1 MLTRLHATI
10 CLEADRKESMAK
22 VVEDSKI
29 IVSTKG
35 FFKDVVQD
43 ALTSRKVETFPMAQD
58 YLVSILE
65 NYIKTDNLFDTQ
77 TDNGKLTRETLAEM
91 FLKSQ
96 SLNGNAKI
104 ELLKKLGDVSLY
116 VSGFFG
122 DSFERKVIDV
132 DYYINM
138 GGTAYGTLAQEI
150 RQDTS
155 RRVFNEFSRK
165 FLEFV
170 DVLTLIS
177 QKTFVQNDESILR
190 LYEKF
195 LKTGSELA
203 RETLEEKG
211 IVTIPF
217 DKDKKSSAQ

>member
-1 MLTRLHATI
+1 
-10 CLEADRKESMAK
+10 
-22 VVEDSKI
+22 
-29 IVSTKG
+29 
-35 FFKDVVQD
+35 
-43 ALTSRKVETFPMAQD
+43 
-58 YLVSILE
+58 
-65 NYIKTDNLFDTQ
+65 
-77 TDNGKLTRETLAEM
+77 M
-91 FLKSQ
+91 FLKAQTSG
-96 SLNGNAKI
+96 GNAKI

-122 DSFERKVIDV
+122 DSFQRKIIDI
-132 DYYINM
+132 DYYVDM
-138 GGTAYGTLAQEI
+138 GEAAYGTLAQEI

-155 RRVFNEFSRK
+155 RRVYAEFSRK

-170 DVLTLIS
+170 DVLTFIS